1 MQVGTFICIL
11 ANPVEERLPAEE
23 ESKSQSASRKLVI
36 NNAPLFSQEEFY
48 CFVRP
53 KLLIYSLDQSDEM
66 MELRTPQDL
75 LRKLRPPLSLN
86 TMRKYFRE
94 MTQRAD
100 DDKFSASKEAAFQ
113 KNDDMSDSDTFAFAF
128 LSEYFKERLRKVNT
142 F

>member
-1 MQVGTFICIL
+1 
-11 ANPVEERLPAEE
+11 
-23 ESKSQSASRKLVI
+23 
-36 NNAPLFSQEEFY
+36 
-48 CFVRP
+48 
-53 KLLIYSLDQSDEM
+53 M
-66 MELRTPQDL
+66 MELKTPQDL

-113 KNDDMSDSDTFAFAF
+113 KNDDMSDTDTFAFAF